1 MSHNGVLI
9 VTNLTGKGVAG
20 KAYRRARFRFDEV
33 KDELFVTRTERG
45 YIEGL
50 AKKYSGFDPV
60 VGIGGGV
67 AVDVAKFIGARNK
80 ARVIAFPT
88 IISTDCIF
96 TSSTAVREEG
106 TVKYIPSKK
115 PDELIIDYDLL
126 LEAPYD
132 LNVCGWGDVLSIH
145 TALSDWRLSADTTG
159 EKFDEEV
166 ACEAREIISNVC
178 RVDTREGLETLV
190 ECLRSEVDLCDRW
203 GNARPEEGSE
213 HLFVY
218 LLENYLDKPHPH
230 GGLVALGIYEMSK
243 LQGNEVKKICRIMDE
258 IELPYQAEDVG
269 ISPVIVRKVISELPA
284 YVKKHKFFYS
294 VINRL

>member
-1 MSHNGVLI
+1 LSHSGILI
-9 VTNLTGKGVAG
+9 VTNLAGKGAAG
-20 KAYRRARFRFDEV
+20 IAYRRARSRFGEAE
-33 KDELFVTRTERG
+33 DELFVTRTERG
-45 YIEGL
+45 YVEGL
-50 AKKYSGFDPV
+50 AKEYSGFDLV

-159 EKFDEEV
+159 QKFDEEV
-166 ACEAREIISNVC
+166 ACKAREILSKVC

-190 ECLRSEVDLCDRW
+190 ECLRSEVELCDRW

-213 HLFVY
+213 HIFVY
-218 LLENYLDKPHPH
+218 LLENYLDKPYPH
-230 GGLVALGIYEMSK
+230 GELVALGIYEMSK
-243 LQGNEVKKICRIMDE
+243 LQGNEVMKICRIMDD
-258 IELPYQAEDVG
+258 IGLPYQAEDMG
-269 ISPVIVRKVISELPA
+269 ISPATVRKAISELPA
-284 YVKKHKFFYS
+284 YVKKHKFFYT
-294 VINRL
+294 VINKL